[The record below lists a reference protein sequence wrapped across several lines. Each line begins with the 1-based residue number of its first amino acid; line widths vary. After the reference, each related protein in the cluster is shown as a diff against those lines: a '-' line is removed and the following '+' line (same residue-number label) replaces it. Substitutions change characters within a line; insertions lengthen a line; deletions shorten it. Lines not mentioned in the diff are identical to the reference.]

1 MIVFREGM
9 CRTSERTGEMMR
21 EQKDFRQT
29 LGNTTT
35 PREIKNQAHLS
46 KFKFNQ
52 LQLHIWH
59 ITLYFF
65 LHLDICQFLF
75 WFLSAEFLVT
85 KILISSFAQWRLCVF
100 CILHGILNSFWN
112 PASRVGF
119 EELAARLNA
128 IPSQG
133 WIRPQYA
140 FQKESPHIM
149 KTGLLKKSCP
159 QNDNLEKVVAGSSIY
174 FHSH

>member
-75 WFLSAEFLVT
+75 WFLSAEFLIT
-85 KILISSFAQWRLCVF
+85 KILTSSFAQWRLCVF
-100 CILHGILNSFWN
+100 CILHGILNSFLESRLSSGIWRAGGKIECN
-112 PASRVGF
+112 PFTRMNSSTICIPKRVPLYNG
-119 EELAARLNA
+119 
-128 IPSQG
+128 
-133 WIRPQYA
+133 Y
-140 FQKESPHIM
+140 
-149 KTGLLKKSCP
+149 P